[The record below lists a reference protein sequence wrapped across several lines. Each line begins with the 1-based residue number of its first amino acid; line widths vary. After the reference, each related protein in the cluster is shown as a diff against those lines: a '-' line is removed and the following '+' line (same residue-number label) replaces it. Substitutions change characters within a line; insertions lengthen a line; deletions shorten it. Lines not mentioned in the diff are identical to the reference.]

1 MIKLIAIDLD
11 GTLLTNKKLI
21 SPENKAALKR
31 AKEMGIKV
39 VICTGRPL
47 LSIAAILDELNLRE
61 PGDYAITYNGG
72 LVQRTDTGEILSQKS
87 LSKDEATD
95 LYELSQQLHLPCVL
109 LDLENIYELPYP
121 KGRESWY
128 RKTKPALPFVSTTM
142 EEFPEDARFNKILYC
157 YDETVLQPAVKK
169 IPAEY
174 YDKYTILQSHPY
186 LIEMMNNEVDKGKG
200 IEILTKLL
208 GFTADEVMAFGDEA
222 NDLAMLEYAG
232 FGVAMDNAVPE
243 LKRIAKYVTKSNDDH
258 GIAETLEKFVFQKQP
273 VIEAKTEK
281 KQG

>member
-11 GTLLTNKKLI
+11 GTLLNSDKLI
-21 SPENKAALKR
+21 SPENKAALNR

-47 LSIAAILDELNLRE
+47 LSIASILDELNLRE

-87 LSKDEATD
+87 LSKDDAAD
-95 LYELSQQLHLPCVL
+95 LYELSQQLQLPCVL

-121 KGRESWY
+121 KGRETWY
-128 RKTKPALPFVSTTM
+128 RKTKPALPFVSTTL

-157 YDETVLQPAVKK
+157 YDETVLQEAVKN

-186 LIEMMNNEVDKGKG
+186 LIEMMNNEVDKGRG
-200 IEILTKLL
+200 IEVLTKLL

-232 FGVAMDNAVPE
+232 FGVAMDNAVPA

-258 GIAETLEKFVFQKQP
+258 GIAETLEKFVF
-273 VIEAKTEK
+273 
-281 KQG
+281 